1 VITLHLRGPL
11 GERLDVEIEDET
23 QLVATLQRYASKGY
37 SSGTLPPGGLV
48 QALTAEENFPWGLIG
63 ARAYLLGDRT
73 PAVQYQGRHYR
84 RRESREGDVVTVAY
98 SRGANRHDDPL
109 VIVAIGALRYVD
121 LLRFVGRVQQQHRA
135 A

>member
-1 VITLHLRGPL
+1 MITLHLKGPL
-11 GERLDVEIEDET
+11 GEKIDVETEDD
-23 QLVATLQRYASKGY
+23 QLVQELQRYAKQGY

-48 QALTAEENFPWGLIG
+48 QNLSAEESFPWGVIG
-63 ARAYLLGDRT
+63 ARAYELKDKT

-84 RRESREGDVVTVAY
+84 RRELLDGGVLTVSY

-109 VIVAIGALRYVD
+109 VIVTAGALRYVD
-121 LLRFVGRVQQQHRA
+121 LIRFVGRVRQQERA